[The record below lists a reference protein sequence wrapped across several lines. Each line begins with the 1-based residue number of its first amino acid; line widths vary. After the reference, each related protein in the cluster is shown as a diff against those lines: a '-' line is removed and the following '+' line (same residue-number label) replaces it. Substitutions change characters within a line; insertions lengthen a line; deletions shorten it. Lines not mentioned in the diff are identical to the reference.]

1 MTEFIGCAEELE
13 YYSFIKIERNKR
25 DAKSNFLS
33 LNVDLDELT
42 EQLNL
47 IETENGPKKVTK

>member
-25 DAKSNFLS
+25 DAKSNFLY
-33 LNVDLDELT
+33 LNVELDELT
-42 EQLNL
+42 
-47 IETENGPKKVTK
+47 